1 VAVSGGRD
9 SLALW
14 HAAASA
20 ARALGGID
28 VVGLHVHHGLQPQ
41 ADAWPRQ
48 LQQRARRWA
57 ARGLPVSLR
66 WRRLDGAP
74 ARGDSVEAW
83 ARRERYA
90 ALAAMA
96 DEAGAT
102 LVLLAHHR
110 RDQAETVLL
119 QLLRGAGPAGLAA
132 MPAGASRRGL
142 VWARPWLDQP
152 RTAVEAYLR
161 RHWLHPVDDPSNAD
175 PRWARNALRLRVWPA
190 LTAAFPGAEAALAAS
205 ARRLHEAA
213 QCLAELAESDLQR
226 CRGADGVLLVAAWAA
241 LSPARRANALRRWLN
256 ERAGAAPDALVARL
270 LHELPPARLGRWPA
284 PGGTL
289 RLHQGVLR
297 FACDGAG
304 NVQIAAEGPA
314 LTIDLSRCGH
324 HPIPGWHGSFEVRRT
339 AAGGIAVAELRHCT
353 LKPRA
358 GGEQLQRAPGT
369 PPRRLKKQFQAEGVP
384 PWQRGGPLV
393 HGETGLLYV
402 PGLGIDAR
410 RVAPPGQPMR
420 SLRWVPDP
428 PGAPGREQGGD

>member
-1 VAVSGGRD
+1 VAVAVSGGRD

-14 HAAASA
+14 HAAARA
-20 ARALGGID
+20 AQALGGID
-28 VVGLHVHHGLQPQ
+28 VIGLHVHHGLQPQ

-96 DEAGAT
+96 VEAGAT

-132 MPAGASRRGL
+132 MPAGASRHGL

-152 RTAVEAYLR
+152 RAVIETYLR
-161 RHWLHPVDDPSNAD
+161 RHRLRPVDDPSNED
-175 PRWARNALRLRVWPA
+175 PRWARNALRLQVWPVLA
-190 LTAAFPGAEAALAAS
+190 AAFPAAEPALAAS
-205 ARRLHEAA
+205 ARRLFEAA
-213 QCLAELAESDLQR
+213 SCLAELAESDLQR
-226 CRGADGVLLVAAWAA
+226 CRAADGALRVAAWAA
-241 LSPARRANALRRWLN
+241 LSPARRANALRRWLG
-256 ERAGAAPDALVARL
+256 EQVGAAPDALVGRL
-270 LHELPPARLGRWPA
+270 LHELPPARPGQWPA
-284 PGGTL
+284 PGGTRL
-289 RLHQGVLR
+289 RLHHGVLR
-297 FACDGAG
+297 PAVGADADG
-304 NVQIAAEGPA
+304 PT
-314 LTIDLSRCGH
+314 LTVDLSRCGR
-324 HPIPGWHGSFEVRRT
+324 HPVPGWHGSFEVRRT
-339 AAGGIAVAELRHCT
+339 AAGGIALAELRGCT
-353 LKPRA
+353 LRPRT

-369 PPRRLKKQFQAEGVP
+369 PPRRLKKQYQAAGVP

-393 HGETGLLYV
+393 HGEAGLLYV
-402 PGLGIDAR
+402 PGLGVDAR

-420 SLRWVPDP
+420 SLRWVPD
-428 PGAPGREQGGD
+428 APGGPGRDGGGD